1 MKSSA
6 TVAFFAFLTLAAAF
20 DAVAWDELG
29 PLKKVRREH
38 PEYFEKGAVHEVEVD
53 GESYW
58 LFTGDGTRE
67 RKLFGGDS
75 EAYREA
81 ALDARRNLVRHL
93 TGNAPSGQAE
103 VSGIVTAYRIS
114 EGSVRRVVCLV
125 PKENVVIVS
134 PAPKAT
140 PAEPQSEASGPAAPP
155 ANAAAPAV
163 QQPAPAVPSDK
174 AAETAAQ
181 QPAPMAPSDATNAKP
196 PAGPPRFQMPDLPTP
211 VLPGDNTP

>member
-1 MKSSA
+1 MKFSL

-20 DAVAWDELG
+20 DAAAWDELG
-29 PLKKVRREH
+29 SLKKVRREH

-53 GESYW
+53 GEACW
-58 LFTGDGTRE
+58 LFTGDGIRE

-93 TGNAPSGQAE
+93 TGDAPSAKAE

-125 PKENVVIVS
+125 PKENVSVVS
-134 PAPKAT
+134 PQPKANT
-140 PAEPQSEASGPAAPP
+140 AEPQSEASAPAAPSDK
-155 ANAAAPAV
+155 AVETAA
-163 QQPAPAVPSDK
+163 QQPAPEAPSAK
-174 AAETAAQ
+174 SAETAAQ
-181 QPAPMAPSDATNAKP
+181 QPAPAAPSGTTNAKP
-196 PAGPPRFQMPDLPTP
+196 PAGPPRFQMPDLPIP
-211 VLPGDNTP
+211 VLPGDAAK